1 MDQDF
6 LVTWFVLTETALPS
20 SNHAAY
26 IRYLGV
32 GIIVLALVGLR
43 EDFTGNTFGK
53 DHEMNLVSLV
63 RVYIAH

>member
-6 LVTWFVLTETALPS
+6 LVTWF
-20 SNHAAY
+20 
-26 IRYLGV
+26 V

-43 EDFTGNTFGK
+43 EDFTDNTFGK